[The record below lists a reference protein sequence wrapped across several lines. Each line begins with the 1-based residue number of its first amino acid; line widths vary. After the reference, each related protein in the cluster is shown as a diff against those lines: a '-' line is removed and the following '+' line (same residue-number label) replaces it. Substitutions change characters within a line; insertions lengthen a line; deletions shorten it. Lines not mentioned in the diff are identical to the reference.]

1 MALTPQASKTLQGG
15 LPKNSANTNSSQ
27 SPERGKETKMF
38 ISMIYR
44 LFGEKLTYIDGDI
57 IVTEYLFLGNV
68 YVDKQTKATQG
79 NIRGQNG
86 KD

>member
-1 MALTPQASKTLQGG
+1 MANSDNKRTRNGLNNQAPKGAQGV
-15 LPKNSANTNSSQ
+15 
-27 SPERGKETKMF
+27 KMF
-38 ISMIYR
+38 ISMVYR
-44 LFGEKLTYIDGDI
+44 LLGKKLTYIDGDI

-86 KD
+86 KG